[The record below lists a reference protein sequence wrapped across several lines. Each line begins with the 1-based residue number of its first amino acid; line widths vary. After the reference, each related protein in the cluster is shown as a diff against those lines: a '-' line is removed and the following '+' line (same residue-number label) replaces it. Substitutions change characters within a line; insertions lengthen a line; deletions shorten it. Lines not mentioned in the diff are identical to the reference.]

1 MCIVLFSQAAILPGN
16 KSDYDCDYVKTTIK
30 MGKQSEFQFL
40 LNLKSTDKI
49 MNLFAKEQST
59 QLLSIIN
66 KNKIVMQGEKQGG
79 NTAAWWLALLPHSR
93 KVTCLSPTQGPLC
106 SNASKWVFPRH
117 SKPHISKHMYV

>member
-16 KSDYDCDYVKTTIK
+16 KSDYDYDYVKTTIK

-79 NTAAWWLALLPHSR
+79 NTAAW
-93 KVTCLSPTQGPLC
+93 
-106 SNASKWVFPRH
+106 
-117 SKPHISKHMYV
+117 